1 MFLRNIVFMS
11 ILAYLMMTNVPP
23 GNWLRAIYSIPQLVG
38 RSFENEIVIPKTHLT
53 VSRRHLRIWSNGDA
67 ILARDLDSTGGTR
80 LNGVLLTPNCDT
92 QVVFGDRLALADV
105 ELIVVSPDAEI
116 LQHAFTEIDTSSETA
131 SSIIL
136 AGTEKGAS
144 LDARRLRQLSPAEL
158 QISFWVSR
166 GLTSCKEIAAQ
177 LFRSPHTIRTQ
188 MNSIYRKLHVHSREE
203 LLAWLKRHE
212 LSWAMKPRQN
222 TDSIHDEECAAAADF
237 DAEELGAIDG

>member
-1 MFLRNIVFMS
+1 MS
-11 ILAYLMMTNVPP
+11 ILAYLMMTNVSPAT
-23 GNWLRAIYSIPQLVG
+23 WLRALYSTPQLVG
-38 RSFENEIVIPKTHLT
+38 RAFDNEIVIPKTYLT
-53 VSRRHLRIWSNGDA
+53 VSRRHLRIWSNSDT
-67 ILARDLDSTGGTR
+67 LMVRDLDSTGGTR

-92 QVVFGDRLALADV
+92 QIVFGDRLALADI

-116 LQHAFTEIDTSSETA
+116 LQHALSEVDTSLDTD

-136 AGTEKGAS
+136 AGTEKGDS
-144 LDARRLRQLSPAEL
+144 LDARRLQQLSPAEL

-166 GLTSCKEIAAQ
+166 GLTSCKDIAAQ

-212 LSWAMKPRQN
+212 LSWAMKPRRS
-222 TDSIHDEECAAAADF
+222 TESIHDEDSGIIDVAV
-237 DAEELGAIDG
+237 EELGAIDG

>member
-1 MFLRNIVFMS
+1 MS
-11 ILAYLMMTNVPP
+11 ILAYLMMTNVSPAT
-23 GNWLRAIYSIPQLVG
+23 WLRALYSTPQLVG
-38 RSFENEIVIPKTHLT
+38 RAFDNEIVIPRTHLT

-116 LQHAFTEIDTSSETA
+116 LQHAFTEVDTSLDTD

-136 AGTEKGAS
+136 AGTEKGDS
-144 LDARRLRQLSPAEL
+144 LDTRRLQQLSPAEL

-166 GLTSCKEIAAQ
+166 GLTSCQEIAAQ

-188 MNSIYRKLHVHSREE
+188 MNSIYRKLQVHSREE

-212 LSWAMKPRQN
+212 LSWAMKPRRN
-222 TDSIHDEECAAAADF
+222 ADSIHDEESDVIDF